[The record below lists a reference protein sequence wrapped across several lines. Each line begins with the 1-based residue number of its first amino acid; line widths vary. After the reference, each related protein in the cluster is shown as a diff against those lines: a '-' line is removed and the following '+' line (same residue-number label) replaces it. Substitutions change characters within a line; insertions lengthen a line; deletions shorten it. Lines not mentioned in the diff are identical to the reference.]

1 MTSHHHIIQLFNVH
15 DHGSS
20 AELALDSGPTHLG
33 FEQVLE
39 NSGFVAETIPP
50 YGWPWNPA
58 ARMHN
63 AYLGLDPLR
72 AVRVLLTRRKATIV
86 CAHLESGLL
95 ILLLRRLF
103 RFRPPVIIWEVPWS
117 PGWTYREIVSR
128 LAISRADCCVVFS
141 SSQIEM
147 LHNAYGRD
155 KPIVFIPFYIDT
167 DFYRPLARPPGVEPY
182 VFSCGLDAGRDFD
195 ILLEVSSNI
204 PGRIMIKTGKD
215 RVLQEAAPSNVDIVR
230 DHLSYQEYREL
241 YVGASI
247 VIVTTQDTPNASG
260 VTTLMEAMAMGK
272 PVIVS
277 DNPALRDYL
286 PPSEAGIV
294 IPVGDSASLQAAIMD
309 LLENPLK
316 AKIMGQEARKFA
328 LERFHPRLHVKA
340 VATLLQSINNSKSQP

>member
-1 MTSHHHIIQLFNVH
+1 MTLHHKIIQLFNVH
-15 DHGSS
+15 GDESS
-20 AELALDSGPTHLG
+20 TELAPDSGPSHIG

-39 NSGFVAETIPP
+39 NSGFVAETISP
-50 YGWPWNPA
+50 YTWPWNPA
-58 ARMHN
+58 ARMHS

-72 AVRVLLTRRKATIV
+72 AVRVLLTRRKVAIV

-103 RFRPPVIIWEVPWS
+103 RFRPPVVIWEVPWS

-141 SSQIEM
+141 SSQIKT
-147 LHNAYGRD
+147 LHDNYGYD
-155 KPIVFIPFYIDT
+155 KSIIFIPFYIDT
-167 DFYRPLARPPGVEPY
+167 DFYRPLPRPAGVEPY

-195 ILLEVSSNI
+195 ILLDVSANI
-204 PGRIMIKTGKD
+204 PGRILIKMGRD
-215 RVLQEAAPSNVDIVR
+215 SMASQAVPSNVSVVR
-230 DHLSYQEYREL
+230 DHLSYEKYREL
-241 YVGASI
+241 YAGASI
-247 VIVTTQDTPNASG
+247 VVVTTRDTPNAAG

-286 PPSEAGIV
+286 PPLEAGIV
-294 IPVGDSASLQAAIMD
+294 IPIGDRISLQAAIIG

-316 AKIMGQEARKFA
+316 AEAMGQRAREFA
-328 LERFHPRLHVKA
+328 LKNFHPRLHVQA
-340 VATLLQSINNSKSQP
+340 VATLLKNINNKERRL